1 MKREEGKITRKVGAL
16 FFFLVLLA
24 LTSRTLDAARGLQRT
39 LLLIPTA
46 PQPPGPPH
54 PLLLPLLLLLL
65 LL

>member
-1 MKREEGKITRKVGAL
+1 VGAL